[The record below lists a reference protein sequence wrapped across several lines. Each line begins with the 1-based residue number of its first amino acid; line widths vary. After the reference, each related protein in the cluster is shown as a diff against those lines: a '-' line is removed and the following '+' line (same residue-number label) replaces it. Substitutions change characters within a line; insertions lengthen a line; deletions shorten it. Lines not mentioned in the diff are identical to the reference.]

1 MTWLIAQTLNEKQ
14 HSTDISLSLFKRDPT
29 SPVTIPRSHPH
40 NSPSFLPNHI
50 PHCLSFYI
58 SRGMPFLSV
67 SLPVHLFFFFCPF
80 LTLLFSFSLS
90 DL

>member
-14 HSTDISLSLFKRDPT
+14 HSTDISLSLF
-29 SPVTIPRSHPH
+29 
-40 NSPSFLPNHI
+40 NI
-50 PHCLSFYI
+50 PHRLSK
-58 SRGMPFLSV
+58 GMPFLSV